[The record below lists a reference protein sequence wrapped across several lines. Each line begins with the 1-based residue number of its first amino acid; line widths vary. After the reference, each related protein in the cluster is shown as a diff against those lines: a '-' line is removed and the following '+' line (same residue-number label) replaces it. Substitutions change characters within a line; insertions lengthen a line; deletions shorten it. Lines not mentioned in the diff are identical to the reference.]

1 MLPPFFFAPFWAKF
15 LKSYVCTISNP
26 HHLISLKTIGSGL
39 CSLIFP
45 KTSLI
50 KDPGNLHC
58 AQCPGKLNSSSC
70 LTHLQGLLWKI
81 TPSSLKRFLFLASRT
96 PHSLHSS
103 SVHWPPLQSHLS
115 SSICISSLEC
125 PVPGHH
131 LHFSSLSM
139 VTSLVLLSYFL
150 HLLNFTFC

>member
-1 MLPPFFFAPFWAKF
+1 MSQFFRLSAGSFINFPILKNPILLPVELMPAPPFFAPFWAKC

-26 HHLISLKTIGSGL
+26 HHPISLKTIGSGL

-50 KDPGNLHC
+50 KVPGNLHC
-58 AQCPGKLNSSSC
+58 AQCPGKLNSSSR

-81 TPSSLKRFLFLASRT
+81 TPSSLKCFLFLASRT

-103 SVHWPPLQSHLS
+103 SVHRPPLQSHL
-115 SSICISSLEC
+115 C
-125 PVPGHH
+125 
-131 LHFSSLSM
+131 
-139 VTSLVLLSYFL
+139 
-150 HLLNFTFC
+150 